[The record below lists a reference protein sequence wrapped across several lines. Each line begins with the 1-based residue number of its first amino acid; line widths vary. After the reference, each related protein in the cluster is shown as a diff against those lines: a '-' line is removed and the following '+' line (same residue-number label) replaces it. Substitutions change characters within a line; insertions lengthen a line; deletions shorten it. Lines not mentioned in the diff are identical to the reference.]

1 MAYCTDTRVISKKI
15 YVYSMHRPGIE
26 PVALDCKTE
35 ALRTELCC
43 SLGNHLFK
51 DVYKLNYVSYY
62 VILITHILRVVHYL
76 SKP

>member
-1 MAYCTDTRVISKKI
+1 MAYCTDIRVISMF
-15 YVYSMHRPGIE
+15 YVYCMPRPWIE
-26 PVALDCKTE
+26 LVALDCKSE

-62 VILITHILRVVHYL
+62 VILITHTLRVVHYL